1 MNSNLEWFESKLDL
15 KLKEVLKEVIIETLD
30 VMSQKTVFIKKA
42 KLINN
47 VLTVI
52 TEDGKIL
59 SKTNAT
65 EKDYERLETC
75 LTLKDLESVMM
86 TESLREIIENHEKEI
101 KKVDIIKKDIEL
113 LKTLSDFTFEEN
125 FIYLT
130 GTSRTLP
137 KLLVEKFTTIVKRAN
152 TELPGNGFFTLQTYL
167 NNDIEY
173 LAHKNFF
180 YWCCLNPRAE
190 VADSLY
196 DFLYRNNFK
205 ITKQGFFVAL
215 RNVVTLHGSQ
225 ELINFV
231 SNTYNKV
238 KAVWKKNPEEYTV
251 FLQEENYKLVHKTNL
266 TDVKYISSN
275 ICDDCRGE
283 GDVFDDSSWE
293 EDNWITCENCKGTGK
308 VKEYN
313 IEETYDVDH
322 GILIGNLLDLYIDL
336 PNREENRYTDDY
348 SRTFDIR
355 IGQVVNMPKKDCDW
369 STQDCA
375 RKGLHFAGHTSP
387 YVLCGDTSVFTL
399 INPRKVVGIGDEKGR
414 CYEYL
419 PFMTTSVKEADA
431 IMNSNNFDFLQIDE
445 KYAEEE
451 LESLEKKVAEGF
463 AAETTKHNYNIPQIS
478 SLEIKKIV
486 SNLNNIKSIVDNR
499 IINV

>member
-15 KLKEVLKEVIIETLD
+15 KLKEVIKETMDVI
-30 VMSQKTVFIKKA
+30 SQKNISIKKA

-65 EKDYERLETC
+65 EDDYEKLETC
-75 LTLKDLESVMM
+75 FTLQDLESVMM
-86 TESLREIIENHEKEI
+86 SESLKEIIGNHQKEVI
-101 KKVDIIKKDIEL
+101 KIDIIKNDIEL

-125 FIYLT
+125 HVYLT

-137 KLLVEKFTTIVKRAN
+137 QLLIEKFGSIAQKAKEESTNKSYSS
-152 TELPGNGFFTLQTYL
+152 LQAYL
-167 NNDIEY
+167 DNDIEY

-190 VADSLY
+190 VANSLY
-196 DFLYRNNFK
+196 DFLHRNNFK

-215 RNVVTLHGSQ
+215 RNVVTLHSSQ

-238 KAVWKKNPEEYTV
+238 KAVWKKTPEEYTV
-251 FLQEENYKLVHKTNL
+251 FLQGESYKLVHNTNL
-266 TDVKYISSN
+266 TDVKDISSN
-275 ICDDCRGE
+275 ICTDCDGE

-293 EDNWITCENCKGTGK
+293 ENKKITCENCKGTGE
-308 VKEYN
+308 VEEYD
-313 IEETYDVDH
+313 IKHSYDVDH
-322 GILIGNLLDLYIDL
+322 GMLVGNLLYLYIDL
-336 PNREENRYTDDY
+336 PNREENRYTDNWTK
-348 SRTFDIR
+348 TFDIR
-355 IGQVVNMPKKDCDW
+355 IGQVVNMPKEEADW

-399 INPRKVVGIGDEKGR
+399 INPRKVVGIGSEKGR

-419 PFMTTSVKEADA
+419 PFMTTSVEEADE
-431 IMNSNNFDFLQIDE
+431 IMNSNSFDFLQIDE
-445 KYAEEE
+445 QYAITE
-451 LESLEKKVAEGF
+451 LDSLADRVKEGF
-463 AAETTKHNYNIPQIS
+463 TVEANKYDFNIPSIS
-478 SLEIKKIV
+478 SLEINTIAN
-486 SNLNNIKSIVDNR
+486 NLNNIKSIVDNR